1 MIKNNKMFKIISV
14 ALLFTLFFTISTT
27 WAYVEL
33 DKGYQ
38 KVYTTWQ
45 NPDDWLIVEGA
56 ANSVGDSRNYV
67 AGTEMVRRAHTFAL
81 TYDSYRQS
89 WGTIFIPSSRYHQIR
104 SEVPNYHA
112 NPSTIRYS
120 DPFGYDN
127 SQNASIP
134 PIVEYALDTLW
145 NYATGV
151 LKLPLPSPWGLIKK
165 DTGITI
171 IRDPNLM
178 GVTFKYN
185 SDPKLQ
191 GCDYLIYID
200 KVNGQVPNGDYWI
213 DVYAKAEAGLLVSTP
228 YSYYTTNSI
237 KENMERE
244 NIDSIEL
251 PNTEIENIII
261 NGPRG
266 LYKRENIKHI
276 PLTQYAKKLSTQKS
290 DEIETM
296 GISWIKEGDIN
307 IWLVGDFKIGQ

>member
-1 MIKNNKMFKIISV
+1 MGYNKVFKIISAILV
-14 ALLFTLFFTISTT
+14 FTLFFTFATT

-33 DKGYQ
+33 GKGYQ
-38 KVYTTWQ
+38 KIYSDWQ

-56 ANSVGDSRNYV
+56 ADSVGDSRNYAV
-67 AGTEMVRRAHTFAL
+67 GTEIVRRAHTFAL

-89 WGTIFIPSSRYHQIR
+89 WGTTFIPSSRYHQIR
-104 SEVPNYHA
+104 SEVPDYHT

-134 PIVEYALDTLW
+134 LIVDYALDILW
-145 NYATGV
+145 NYATDV
-151 LKLPLPSPWGLIKK
+151 FRLPLPSPWGLIKK

-171 IRDPNLM
+171 IKDSDLM
-178 GVTFKYN
+178 GITFRYN
-185 SDPKLQ
+185 NDPKLQ

-200 KVNGQVPNGDYWI
+200 KINGQVPNGDYWI

-228 YSYYTTNSI
+228 YSYYTANSVKENINSI
-237 KENMERE
+237 K
-244 NIDSIEL
+244 L
-251 PNTEIENIII
+251 PNTEVENILI

-266 LYKRENIKHI
+266 LYRQENIKHI
-276 PLTQYAKKLSTQKS
+276 PLTQYAKELNAQKS
-290 DEIETM
+290 DEIRAM
-296 GISWIKEGDIN
+296 SISWIKEGDIN